1 MPPNLFLPF
10 NIATRLINKQKVLYM
25 KYLVG
30 ASLLTFAL
38 VGCNSAPQEAAQ
50 ETTQDNAVTASAA
63 VEDQATA
70 SAPVEAQVI
79 NFTGPMDL
87 TIELKS
93 SDNFETADLTD
104 NSGKVHHLTRAV
116 SGSGVRLAND
126 EGVSIHF
133 KAGEGVVELVK
144 DKPINITEFKK

>member
-1 MPPNLFLPF
+1 
-10 NIATRLINKQKVLYM
+10 M

-30 ASLLTFAL
+30 ASLVAL
-38 VGCNSAPQEAAQ
+38 ALAGCNSSPQETATEA
-50 ETTQDNAVTASAA
+50 TQDNAVTASAA
-63 VEDQATA
+63 VETHDQAAA
-70 SAPVEAQVI
+70 SAAVDTQVI

-87 TIELKS
+87 TLELKS